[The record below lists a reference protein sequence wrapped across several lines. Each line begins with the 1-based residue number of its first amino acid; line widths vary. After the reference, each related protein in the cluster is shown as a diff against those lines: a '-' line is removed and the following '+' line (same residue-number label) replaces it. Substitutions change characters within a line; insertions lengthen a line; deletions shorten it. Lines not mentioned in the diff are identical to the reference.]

1 MKEETNQN
9 KVNMS
14 ASSSRSATPTSGAEA
29 RREILS
35 QRNKKLTQLFCLS
48 RLNDIINVKHKR
60 DEFVRDLHKFLDDN
74 EVDKKSAKPE
84 QQGYDKYG
92 LPTLKVQRFRKSLA
106 PHRYVSKDSNSK
118 QEIIRT
124 PDHAVIYVKE
134 LCPYSPSMVW
144 ITNKRKRYE
153 EKYPEDVFRKRRK
166 IGYDNEFGRFQA
178 SPFPMKPTPI
188 EKPSVVQ
195 NKIRSKLGLENED
208 EFATYDRYNQN
219 SVDSKESMYMV
230 MKDIVPSK
238 IPSGIPLAELRFM
251 AQTLPLISL
260 IPKAHKV
267 LTSDMMN
274 QALNESRVTVVSS
287 RIEELRRSGLWS
299 LRQPKRFVDP
309 FNRDRTHHGILL
321 NEAKWMRD
329 DFVEGRR
336 YKIAVCATL
345 AQAVQDYWSYGKV
358 CCVKTKPISTDAQR
372 AGDLIQAE
380 TTILENINEETTDK
394 MEVDESIEESKNNE
408 KDEVETGPDGED
420 DKKLG
425 TEGIDDEQELRTGE
439 ETPVDETMASTE
451 MKDEEEDTI
460 DISELLKRPD
470 PNEVIVPKELPVVS
484 EEVYENYLKS
494 QKPRMFKLSFSDS
507 ELTKVESSILAQL
520 PLYSGLDDK
529 KENYTLDELDM
540 VPISK
545 SLVIPEFDHY
555 YKIVEKQFVGE
566 EQNLL
571 QLSRRRGLFYGNRRN
586 HYLRPPAVPSLR
598 YLQNRTPTIWLPE
611 DDQELVKN
619 ISAYAYNWDLISAQM
634 TRRPSNSYLSN
645 IERRT
650 PWQCFER
657 FVQLNE
663 KFSFSDLKGPRAH
676 AAQQWLIEAH
686 KFQQRQNRRISPLGV
701 GPESIQR
708 GHRRL
713 RWASIFEAIRK
724 TIKKRENAPRPNPTQ
739 PRKMLDSKS
748 MKVPTPAEMSE
759 LKAQRDESI
768 KRDIQLRRTAK
779 SRLQMKQY
787 PGSEMSSPGNSSM
800 VSQQPVLQQPPGKQQ
815 MNQAQIHQGNSSSH
829 LQNVS
834 QPMASNIIQ
843 QNVSSPMS
851 PNNMNNM
858 NGNKTMGN
866 YYDSNNPNVKTEMMN
881 NIQRRVEQK
890 EISEKK
896 ILDSY
901 VRKIIRQN
909 PGVAPD
915 IALKAAQS
923 YLKSLKTQQAQRR
936 QKQAKGSPTV
946 SVGKPVNSTVENIPK
961 PTVQNMASSNTN
973 RPAPSA
979 EPRPNIA
986 PGAIPQGPNFVDA
999 SNTMESLNDNGG
1011 NTIKSPTPQEI
1022 LRKFQK

>member
-1 MKEETNQN
+1 
-9 KVNMS
+9 MS

-29 RREILS
+29 RREILN
-35 QRNKKLTQLFCLS
+35 QRNKKLSQLYCLS
-48 RLNDIINVKHKR
+48 RLNDIINVKQKR

-74 EVDKKSAKPE
+74 EVDKKSTDVKPE
-84 QQGYDKYG
+84 EGFDKYG
-92 LPTLKVQRFRKSLA
+92 LPMLKVQRFRKSLT
-106 PHRYVSKDSNSK
+106 PLRYGSRDNNTRQEVVRTKD
-118 QEIIRT
+118 Q
-124 PDHAVIYVKE
+124 AVVYVKE
-134 LCPYSPSMVW
+134 VSPYSPSMVW
-144 ITNKRKRYE
+144 ISNKRKHYE
-153 EKYPEDVFRKRRK
+153 ERYLDDSARKRRK
-166 IGYDNEFGRFQA
+166 IGYDTDLARYQVN
-178 SPFPMKPTPI
+178 SFPIKPTPI
-188 EKPSVVQ
+188 EKPSMAQ
-195 NKIRSKLGLENED
+195 NCIRSKLGLDIED
-208 EFATYDRYNQN
+208 DFPTYDRFNEH
-219 SVDSKESMYMV
+219 SVDAKESMYMI

-274 QALNESRVTVVSS
+274 EALNESRVTVVSS

-309 FNRDRTHHGILL
+309 YDRDMTHHGVLL
-321 NEAKWMRD
+321 REAKWMRD

-345 AQAVQDYWSYGKV
+345 AQAVMDYWNYGKV
-358 CCVKTKPISTDAQR
+358 CCVNVKATSTEEERTGQ
-372 AGDLIQAE
+372 IMQAE
-380 TTILENINEETTDK
+380 TNILEHINDESGDK
-394 MEVDESIEESKNNE
+394 MDVDEPVKSATDIEHRTLTADGSNE
-408 KDEVETGPDGED
+408 QD
-420 DKKLG
+420 DK
-425 TEGIDDEQELRTGE
+425 DDSKAPNE
-439 ETPVDETMASTE
+439 
-451 MKDEEEDTI
+451 DEENKKTEENVEDTI
-460 DISELLKRPD
+460 NISELLKRPN
-470 PNEVIVPKELPVVS
+470 PNDEIIPKELPKIS
-484 EEVYENYLKS
+484 EEDYKYYIEQ
-494 QKPRMFKLSFSDS
+494 QKPRMFKLSFSDK
-507 ELTKVESSILAQL
+507 ELSKVESSILAQL
-520 PLYSGLDDK
+520 PVYYGLDEK
-529 KENYTLDELDM
+529 THNFNLDELDM

-545 SLVIPEFDHY
+545 SLVIPEYENF
-555 YKIVEKQFVGE
+555 YKIVEKQLVDE

-586 HYLRPPAVPSLR
+586 HYLRPPSVPSLR

-713 RWASIFEAIRK
+713 RWASVFEAMRK

-768 KRDIQLRRTAK
+768 KRDLQLRRTAK
-779 SRLQMKQY
+779 SRLQLKQY
-787 PGSEMSSPGNSSM
+787 PGANMNAQGSSAM
-800 VSQQPVLQQPPGKQQ
+800 VGQHPVLQQAQGKQPI
-815 MNQAQIHQGNSSSH
+815 NQPHIPQGNKPSN
-829 LQNVS
+829 LQNVAS
-834 QPMASNIIQ
+834 QMTSNIIQ
-843 QNVSSPMS
+843 QNVSNPID
-851 PNNMNNM
+851 PNNMNNI
-858 NGNKTMGN
+858 NNNKVMGN
-866 YYDSNNPNVKTEMMN
+866 YYDSNNSVKSETMN
-881 NIQRRVEQK
+881 MQRRIDQK

-909 PGVAPD
+909 PGVAPE

-936 QKQAKGSPTV
+936 QKQAKSSP
-946 SVGKPVNSTVENIPK
+946 SASIGNPVNTGIDNAPK
-961 PTVQNMASSNTN
+961 SMAPASSTN
-973 RPAPSA
+973 RSGMPIN
-979 EPRPNIA
+979 PRQNLTTGNDSQA
-986 PGAIPQGPNFVDA
+986 VNFVDT
-999 SNTMESLNDNGG
+999 SNTVEGLSDNSKS
-1011 NTIKSPTPQEI
+1011 TIKSPTPQEI
-1022 LRKFQK
+1022 LRKYQK